1 MLTCQNIEH
10 MRLRGGNVKHVQN
23 DLSAKMALGLVTE
36 VTAEVASPQTVATK
50 IAPVYL
56 ILGLVHE
63 GRKY

>member
-1 MLTCQNIEH
+1 M
-10 MRLRGGNVKHVQN
+10 KHVQN